1 MGADGASGAVDA
13 SEFGQTW
20 ADVGG
25 FDHDETCIVGGD
37 QWKTDRAELAG
48 GGLKTTGA
56 KKVNTEVPISEVTQW
71 GVPRRKYVCWVDGV
85 LKVHYGNCSFRA
97 ATKEAGGGVDDAHT
111 GLGDADSDEARQRG
125 ILTGAAK
132 ASKDLIWSGDGAAF
146 SGEVFRSGALEC
158 ESSMRRS
165 GRKADHVQ
173 HDWNGGAERALPKV
187 DRSGPAVMERVGGLG
202 LWTGFAA
209 GMQPLEGLGGDADI

>member
-1 MGADGASGAVDA
+1 VGADGASGAVDA

-111 GLGDADSDEARQRG
+111 GLGDADSDDRGSAAR
-125 ILTGAAK
+125 
-132 ASKDLIWSGDGAAF
+132 DLDGSG
-146 SGEVFRSGALEC
+146 
-158 ESSMRRS
+158 
-165 GRKADHVQ
+165 Q
-173 HDWNGGAERALPKV
+173 
-187 DRSGPAVMERVGGLG
+187 
-202 LWTGFAA
+202 GF
-209 GMQPLEGLGGDADI
+209 